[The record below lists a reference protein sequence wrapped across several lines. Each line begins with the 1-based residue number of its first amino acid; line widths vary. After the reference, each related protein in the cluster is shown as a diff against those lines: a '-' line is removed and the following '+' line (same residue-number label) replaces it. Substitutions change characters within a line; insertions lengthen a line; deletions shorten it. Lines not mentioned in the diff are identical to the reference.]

1 MTALVISIALAL
13 IFTFTNGFHDAA
25 NAIAVSIATRALK
38 PVVALAIA
46 AVGNLVGSF
55 FGAKV
60 AATVGGGI
68 ISVTSDPTGSP
79 VMLVVGAALVG
90 AIGWN
95 LITWRFGLPSSSS
108 HALIGGMVGAALPAG
123 MVVLWGGVV
132 DKVLIP
138 MVASPLVG
146 FVIGYL
152 LMLAMMWMLRRVPP
166 TKARRGFRY
175 AQWGSSTA
183 MAFGHGMQDAAK
195 TMGIVVLALNVAGVH
210 SGQSIP
216 LWVYLTCAGVMSLG
230 TAIGGTRIMKTLGSK
245 VVTLDPPQG
254 FAAELVGSGVLYGA
268 ALGLGAPISTTHVIS
283 SAIMGVGA
291 TRRLSAVNWK
301 VAANIVKAW
310 VYTFPGAGLIAA
322 ACWGVGSLIL

>member
-1 MTALVISIALAL
+1 MTALVITVALAL
-13 IFTFTNGFHDAA
+13 FFTFTNGFHDAA

-38 PVVALAIA
+38 PGIALAIA
-46 AVGNLVGSF
+46 ALGNLVGSF

-68 ISVTSDPTGSP
+68 IELPTDNAA
-79 VMLVVGAALVG
+79 MLIVAASLVG

-123 MVVLWGGVV
+123 MVVLWGGVI

-138 MVASPLVG
+138 MVASPAVG
-146 FVIGYL
+146 FIIGYL
-152 LMLAMMWMLRRVPP
+152 VMLAMMWGLRRVSP

-195 TMGIVVLALNVAGVH
+195 TMGIVVLALNVGGYH
-210 SGQSIP
+210 SGQEIP
-216 LWVYLTCAGVMSLG
+216 LWVYLSCAGVLSLG
-230 TAIGGTRIMKTLGSK
+230 TAVGGTRIMKTLGSK
-245 VVTLDPPQG
+245 VVALDPPQG
-254 FAAELVGSGVLYGA
+254 FAAEVVGAGVLYGA
-268 ALGLGAPISTTHVIS
+268 AMGLGAPISTTHVIS

-291 TRRLSAVNWK
+291 SRRLSAVNWK
-301 VAANIVKAW
+301 VAVNMVKAW

-322 ACWGVGSLIL
+322 AVCAIGLLFQ